1 MANVEI
7 LDYWNK
13 FIKKCRRREQFGS
26 FKSEYR
32 VDTCTFYRVGRLL
45 KAIAKT

>member
-13 FIKKCRRREQFGS
+13 FIKKTQEKEQFGS

-32 VDTCTFYRVGRLL
+32 VDTLYFL
-45 KAIAKT
+45 